1 MTVPIFTAY
10 AKGKPIGQGTL
21 STIVNRKTGK
31 QHSFWS
37 NEDELKPWRNNVAM
51 AATMALPE
59 AYEPT
64 SGPVGL
70 NLVFISPRAK
80 SGPSVEAAYKITPYD
95 LDKLC
100 RAVFDALTGVVYVD
114 DRQVAQLHAI
124 KVYTDV
130 YPDAPDEGLIFRAH
144 RLSGIE

>member
-1 MTVPIFTAY
+1 MNAQPIVTAY

-59 AYEPT
+59 DYEPT
-64 SGPVGL
+64 LGAVGL
-70 NLVFISPRAK
+70 NLVFVSPRAK
-80 SGPSVEAAYKITPYD
+80 SGASVAATYKITPYD

-100 RAVFDALTGVVYVD
+100 RAVFDALTGVIYAD
-114 DRQVAQLHAI
+114 DKQVAELHAV
-124 KVYTDV
+124 KVYTGV
-130 YPDAPDEGLIFRAH
+130 YSDAPDEGLVFRAY
-144 RLSGIE
+144 RL

>member
-1 MTVPIFTAY
+1 MSPQPIVTAY

-51 AATMALPE
+51 AATMALPHD
-59 AYEPT
+59 YEPT
-64 SGPVGL
+64 LGAVGL
-70 NLVFISPRAK
+70 NLVFVSPRAK
-80 SGPSVEAAYKITPYD
+80 SGASVDATYKITPYD

-100 RAVFDALTGVVYVD
+100 RAVFDALTGVIYLD
-114 DRQVAQLHAI
+114 DRQVAELHAV
-124 KVYTDV
+124 KVYAGV
-130 YPDAPDEGLIFRAH
+130 YPDAPDEGLIFRAY
-144 RLSGIE
+144 RL

>member
-1 MTVPIFTAY
+1 MVTPIFTAY

-21 STIVNRKTGK
+21 STIVNKKTGR

-59 AYEPT
+59 NYEPT
-64 SGPVGL
+64 AGAVGL
-70 NLVFISPRAK
+70 NLVFVSPRAA
-80 SGPSVEAAYKITPYD
+80 SGASVTATYKITPYD

-114 DRQVAQLHAI
+114 DRQVAEVHAV
-124 KVYTDV
+124 KVYTGAYADGNE
-130 YPDAPDEGLIFRAH
+130 EGLIFRAH
-144 RLSGIE
+144 RL